1 MTSKFW
7 LWMILS
13 FILACATTAEQNTSV
28 YNESDSTNLLE
39 KVECACEKVKRC
51 FHVGWEETLPFVNGL
66 SINFVPAK
74 RLKFLN
80 KCTSEKI
87 QTYCFKDKDDSI
99 RGYIEP
105 TDFREEFAEL
115 MFYENMAECFTR
127 EGWNVTS
134 PIVKKIRF
142 ECAKEL
148 MKYNIQVI
156 FKNFKPRNIIRQWN
170 LAKAK
175 KAYFKRYNEEFVET
189 EISIESRAYSNMFN
203 AFTIFW
209 FVVVSFLL

>member
-13 FILACATTAEQNTSV
+13 FFLVCATTAEQNSSV
-28 YNESDSTNLLE
+28 YNETDSANLLE
-39 KVECACEKVKRC
+39 EVQCTFEKVKHC
-51 FHVGWEETLPFVNGL
+51 FHDGWEETYLTFVDGL
-66 SINFVPAK
+66 SFHFDDAE
-74 RLKFLN
+74 RLKFLD

-87 QTYCFKDKDDSI
+87 HTYCFKVNDVSI

-105 TDFREEFAEL
+105 SYTYEKVIES
-115 MFYENMAECFTR
+115 MFYGKMAKCFKS

-134 PIVKKIRF
+134 PIVKKIHF

-148 MKYNIQVI
+148 MKYNIQ
-156 FKNFKPRNIIRQWN
+156 IISYHSPPPGIYDYE
-170 LAKAK
+170 LDEAKE
-175 KAYFKRYNEEFVET
+175 AYFKRYNEEFVET

-203 AFTIFW
+203 VFTIFW
-209 FVVVSFLL
+209 FVVVSFML